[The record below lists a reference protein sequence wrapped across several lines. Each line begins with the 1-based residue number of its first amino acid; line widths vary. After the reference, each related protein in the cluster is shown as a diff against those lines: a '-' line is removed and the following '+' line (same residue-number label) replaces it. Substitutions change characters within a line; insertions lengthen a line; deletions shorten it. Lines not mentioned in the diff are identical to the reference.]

1 MSVLQIKGR
10 TTKSH
15 TDFDAA
21 SYSSNSLIL
30 TDAGDERIEEFSLEL
45 SVGEGGSD
53 NYSGND
59 KNLWRIVDG
68 MTIRGHDSVVVE
80 AAEEIKV
87 PHNRY
92 GIVLP
97 TGSLFLSRGVL
108 VASAKVEPAFD
119 GKLKLRIFNTTN
131 KNVCLTKG
139 EKLGSVIFFSTE
151 STHTQSPIKRG
162 SEISTLPITRRA
174 RLKKWF
180 SLNPTIWVGW
190 TLNLI
195 GSSLVSSLIM
205 YAVYYKVVL
214 EHQSQPPQSQQN
226 AQPSPNEVKPK

>member
-1 MSVLQIKGR
+1 MPVLQIKGR
-10 TTKSH
+10 TTISH
-15 TDFDAA
+15 ADFDAA
-21 SYSSNSLIL
+21 SHSSNSLIL
-30 TDAGDERIEEFSLEL
+30 TNAPDERIEEFSLEL
-45 SVGEGGSD
+45 SVGEGWSD

-68 MTIRGHDSVVVE
+68 MTIKGHDSVVVE

-92 GIVLP
+92 GVVLP

-131 KNVCLTKG
+131 KNVYLTKG

-151 STHTQSPIKRG
+151 STQTQKPIKRG
-162 SEISTLPITRRA
+162 SEISTLPITRLA
-174 RLKKWF
+174 RVKKWF
-180 SLNPTIWVGW
+180 SLNPIIWIGW
-190 TLNLI
+190 TLSFL
-195 GSSLVSSLIM
+195 GSSLVSSILLYGI
-205 YAVYYKVVL
+205 YYKTIL
-214 EHQSQPPQSQQN
+214 EHQSQPPQAPHSSQQ
-226 AQPSPNEVKPK
+226 SPNEVKPK